1 MFGRWKQNSER
12 VQIDA
17 DWLLGETSGP
27 ATSRKGDAKPR
38 GGVLSTLVLLSLV
51 ATAVSLWP
59 VASKSWLR
67 WEWSKQL
74 VQSTNKSSED
84 VLPILLALND
94 LSPDHSIALVS
105 QLASEDVDKRLVAY
119 HLLQKRIERWE
130 NGPRPNPSELTAFT
144 NSLDTMPLGNLDSIM
159 LRAQIAA
166 RVLRFTG
173 RDTNNSSKLRTTL
186 DQMIA
191 AAASKADETL
201 VDRPALSLS
210 KQTSIAETGL
220 VRARISDMS
229 RLTESEVPKITVPE
243 VASSPVAPRIAAKEI
258 GAFESSNASV
268 PLNTVPLNT
277 MKIPVQPQPTVP
289 VIAETRSTPVNWR
302 APSVP
307 PPLLE
312 TSQKFDT
319 APLTAENVEPPIAIQ
334 GIEKRPLEDILR
346 LLASA
351 QPKIAVSAS
360 NELLRRGM
368 TNQQLEIA
376 VALAQGDVQ
385 ARSEAMDQLVRDA
398 NFDTVPWLV
407 WMAEQADPK
416 VRRKAIAM
424 LGSMSSTEAMRKLRL
439 LKIRESDSSIADQ
452 INQVLLATGTPSSNF
467 R

>member
-1 MFGRWKQNSER
+1 M
-12 VQIDA
+12 
-17 DWLLGETSGP
+17 
-27 ATSRKGDAKPR
+27 
-38 GGVLSTLVLLSLV
+38 
-51 ATAVSLWP
+51 
-59 VASKSWLR
+59 
-67 WEWSKQL
+67 
-74 VQSTNKSSED
+74 
-84 VLPILLALND
+84 
-94 LSPDHSIALVS
+94 
-105 QLASEDVDKRLVAY
+105 
-119 HLLQKRIERWE
+119 
-130 NGPRPNPSELTAFT
+130 
-144 NSLDTMPLGNLDSIM
+144 
-159 LRAQIAA
+159 
-166 RVLRFTG
+166 
-173 RDTNNSSKLRTTL
+173 
-186 DQMIA
+186 
-191 AAASKADETL
+191 
-201 VDRPALSLS
+201 
-210 KQTSIAETGL
+210 
-220 VRARISDMS
+220 
-229 RLTESEVPKITVPE
+229 
-243 VASSPVAPRIAAKEI
+243 
-258 GAFESSNASV
+258 
-268 PLNTVPLNT
+268 
-277 MKIPVQPQPTVP
+277 
-289 VIAETRSTPVNWR
+289 NWR

-307 PPLLE
+307 PPLLG
-312 TSQKFDT
+312 TSQKFDNE
-319 APLTAENVEPPIAIQ
+319 PLTAENIEPPIAIQ